1 MALRTVRLG
10 PEAEQ
15 ALRHIVRTTGL
26 TVSGALNRGLL
37 VLNENLAQ
45 YKVETPYDVYSKL
58 DLGPGGD
65 AIAPSTEVKKGVRAA
80 IGRKLGRKR

>member
-10 PEAEQ
+10 PDAEQ
-15 ALRHIVRTTGL
+15 ALRQIVRTTGL

-37 VLNENLAQ
+37 VLKENLAQ
-45 YKVETPYDVYSKL
+45 YRAETAYDVYARL

-65 AIAPSTEVKKGVRAA
+65 AIAPSTDVKKGVRAA
-80 IGRKLGRKR
+80 IARKVGRKR

>member
-10 PEAEQ
+10 PEAER
-15 ALRHIVRTTGL
+15 ALDRIVRTTGL

-45 YKVETPYDVYSKL
+45 YRVETPYDVYARL
-58 DLGPGGD
+58 ELGSGGD
-65 AIAPSTEVKKGVRAA
+65 AIAPSTDVKKAVRGAVKK
-80 IGRKLGRKR
+80 KLGRTR

>member
-10 PEAEQ
+10 PDAEQ

-37 VLNENLAQ
+37 VLNENVAR
-45 YKVETPYDVYSKL
+45 YRVETPYDVYARL

-65 AIAPSTEVKKGVRAA
+65 AIVPSTDVKKGVRAA
-80 IGRKLGRKR
+80 IARKVGRKR